1 MPIRILLSS
10 YGLETPIMAEKFSK
24 IIPQGR
30 SLKRKKCVILPYA
43 GSDLAKTGEIETQ
56 NLINFGF
63 SKKNIYV
70 ANDYGAF
77 KCNFPDYIY
86 VPCGDPFKLLRHI
99 RSTNL
104 RSCIDNIVIKQ
115 KAVFI
120 GVSAGAYIATNNIKY
135 VTKLEDNN
143 EIADDDFEA
152 LSLIP
157 ENVIC
162 HYDHYSY
169 AAFKEC
175 SEEYGSDILSI
186 KDDQLLMFVNGEYQ
200 YI

>member
-99 RSTNL
+99 RS
-104 RSCIDNIVIKQ
+104 SQ
-115 KAVFI
+115 F
-120 GVSAGAYIATNNIKY
+120 AYR
-135 VTKLEDNN
+135 
-143 EIADDDFEA
+143 
-152 LSLIP
+152 
-157 ENVIC
+157 
-162 HYDHYSY
+162 
-169 AAFKEC
+169 
-175 SEEYGSDILSI
+175 
-186 KDDQLLMFVNGEYQ
+186 
-200 YI
+200 